1 MKDKLFS
8 KNYIRI
14 TLSAGLFYSASFM
27 LGSVSAQYGL
37 KLGGGNTI
45 GGIVAGIFT
54 FSAFFSRARWGI
66 MADRRGKKFIYVAG
80 RLVCISG
87 AAFSFFSSS
96 LMMLIF
102 SRRLFGLGYS
112 AVTTAGGA
120 MVCDRVPGK
129 NLPQAIAIYGATGVI
144 AQALAPSAALWLYK
158 ISFPAVALAAALL
171 TAGAL
176 FSVLAVKYDGGEALP
191 EKTGFALFEKQA
203 LPRAQ
208 TIFFFA
214 AAVSGIYAFIPIYT
228 SENNGGSRGVFF
240 MVSSAALLVL
250 RLTNGLLCHK
260 LGQGR
265 VFAAGCGM
273 LVLSFVVLAAFSGK
287 IPFYIGALLYGSG
300 GGIVHPIVNT
310 AAVRDV
316 APSKRALATATFMM
330 GQDLGGGIGSL
341 SLGFVSQNFGY
352 RPMFIS
358 AAVFAAVMGLL
369 YARLLKNKG

>member
-1 MKDKLFS
+1 M
-8 KNYIRI
+8 
-14 TLSAGLFYSASFM
+14 SAGLFYTASFM

-37 KLGGGNTI
+37 KLGAGNTI

-54 FSAFFSRARWGI
+54 FSAFFSRAWWGV
-66 MADRRGKKFIYVAG
+66 MADRRGKKFIYIAG

-87 AAFSFFSSS
+87 TAVSFFASS
-96 LMMLIF
+96 LTLLIL
-102 SRRLFGLGYS
+102 SRRIFGLGYS

-120 MVCDRVPGK
+120 IVCDRVPGE
-129 NLPQAIAIYGATGVI
+129 NLPRAIAVYGATGVI

-158 ISFPAVALAAALL
+158 ISFPAVALTAALL

-176 FSVLAVKYDGGEALP
+176 FSALAVKYDRGEALP
-191 EKTGFALFEKQA
+191 EKGKFALFERQA

-214 AAVSGIYAFIPIYT
+214 AAVSGIYAFIPIY
-228 SENNGGSRGVFF
+228 SAENNGGSRGLFF
-240 MVSSAALLVL
+240 MISSAALLVL
-250 RLTNGLLCHK
+250 RLSNGILCQK
-260 LGQGR
+260 AGQDR
-265 VFAAGCGM
+265 IFTAGCGM
-273 LVLSFVVLAAFSGK
+273 LVLSFVILAAFSGK

-310 AAVRDV
+310 AAVKDV
-316 APSKRALATATFMM
+316 DPSKRALATATFMM

-369 YARLLKNKG
+369 YARLLKKHRIN

>member
-14 TLSAGLFYSASFM
+14 TLSAGLFYCASFM

-45 GGIVAGIFT
+45 GGVVASIFT
-54 FSAFFSRARWGI
+54 FSAFFSRARWGV
-66 MADRRGKKFIYVAG
+66 MADRKGKKFIYIAG

-87 AAFSFFSSS
+87 ASVSFFSSS
-96 LMMLIF
+96 LMLLIF

-129 NLPQAIAIYGATGVI
+129 NLPQAIAIYGATGVV

-158 ISFPAVALAAALL
+158 ISFPAVALTAALL

-176 FSVLAVKYDGGEALP
+176 FSALAVKYERGEILP
-191 EKTGFALFEKQA
+191 EKGKFALFERQA

-214 AAVSGIYAFIPIYT
+214 AAVSGIYAFIPIY
-228 SENNGGSRGVFF
+228 SGENNGGSRGLFF
-240 MVSSAALLVL
+240 MISSVALLVL
-250 RLTNGLLCHK
+250 RLSNGILCQK
-260 LGQGR
+260 AGQDGI
-265 VFAAGCGM
+265 FAAGCAM
-273 LVLSFVVLAAFSGK
+273 LVMSFVILAVFRGK
-287 IPFYIGALLYGSG
+287 IPFYIGAVLYGSG

-310 AAVRDV
+310 AAVKDA

-330 GQDLGGGIGSL
+330 GQDLGGGVGSL

-358 AAVFAAVMGLL
+358 AAVFAAVMGRL
-369 YARLLKNKG
+369 YTKLLKSKV